1 VADEVQINNV
11 GGDGI
16 ASEVTLARLVAV
28 TEQMA
33 KKAGID
39 PKDVTKKLKDLSN
52 ATGDT
57 IKISTK
63 NRDELKKHTKEVNA
77 ATKALKSMASAI
89 GTGLFNSFGAI
100 TRSGTE
106 MVKAFAAGEKS
117 LSAFAGHLPLI
128 GGKLSI
134 LTGLFD
140 DSFAAFQNVAMS
152 GASFNNSLTEL
163 RDTSARA
170 RMSLSEFTSMVSS
183 NSDKLAAF
191 GGTATQG
198 AKMIAAMT
206 NSNGKMRED
215 LLNLGFTF
223 EDINEAM
230 LDYSYITR
238 AGNRGKVLEGKALEA
253 QTANAGEY
261 AKHLNTLAKLSGAE
275 AKATAEAVNQ
285 KMQDVAFQRKLATMG
300 AEEQAKVKMVMQQAM
315 AVGGKS
321 AVDALAAQFLGMPA
335 VTEDARMYTATMST
349 QMGLLTSSLATA
361 QDESVK
367 TDEMSARILTG
378 TVALM
383 DANAESA
390 KEFGTLLDAAA
401 VGIGGSAETISGFFN
416 DATIKF
422 TDYISTT
429 GELDRARAEQ
439 AVKDAQ
445 AESDKR
451 DKNTETMASFTE
463 ALGTLQ
469 SAFQT
474 QVITPLMEAVGPALR
489 ELVGVLSGVEFDDQ
503 GKPLKDAEGKV
514 IQGEN
519 IFAEAITKISDYI
532 NNDLAPGILK
542 FINVFKDDPKKA
554 IHEMFAKGTAALSGM
569 IKDFFLGAEIIGPL
583 QPDEDRRQ
591 GGFLEDSIVP
601 MFKGLGTSL
610 VNGMIDGVKS
620 MWEADPVT
628 TALVAAIGAFFLAPG
643 ATIALATGVGS
654 MMAAGV
660 KKMKNFA
667 MPTAPKVPVKTTTST
682 GAQPRDPRTGRY
694 VAQAVPKTGWFG
706 PLAKGIM
713 RKAGVAGLLF
723 GAYDI
728 GKTLTDDTKTKDEK
742 QQAVVETGGGM
753 AGATAGAYGGAAAG
767 ALLGSVVPVLG
778 TAIGGALGGLIGG
791 AAGWWMGSSAAG
803 AANKMLA
810 SDDPAVDAIKN
821 PVPAV
826 DAIKN
831 PMPPPGA
838 TAAALLTENQVKL
851 MERVAVLSFD
861 DFNKGITR
869 LNPMKLSRIATIDF
883 TNFATGLKTFAE
895 IPNLQTQFDAVN
907 SLDTSGVISYTN
919 AMEDLVVALNSLDTS
934 GVISYTN
941 AMEDLVVALNK
952 VNDELAKDNNGMFSK
967 GTGTN
972 AGDMI
977 NSVGGLNN
985 GGGAGSEQLNTIM
998 NQVLAELRLIKGFE
1012 ESTAKNTKNITS
1024 GNIAKSGASVTGN

>member
-39 PKDVTKKLKDLSN
+39 PKDVTKKLKALSS

-63 NRDELKKHTKEVNA
+63 NRAELKKHTKEVSA
-77 ATKALKSMASAI
+77 ATKALKFMSSAI

-170 RMSLSEFTSMVSS
+170 RMSLSEFTSMISA

-198 AKMIAAMT
+198 AKMVAAMT

-367 TDEMSARILTG
+367 TDEMSAKILTG

-401 VGIGGSAETISGFFN
+401 VGIGGSAATISGFFN

-439 AVKDAQ
+439 AVKDAL
-445 AESDKR
+445 AEGKKR

-463 ALGTLQ
+463 TLGTLQ

-474 QVITPLMEAVGPALR
+474 QIITPLMDAVGPAFLAISDM
-489 ELVGVLSGVEFDDQ
+489 LSGTERDDK
-503 GKPLKDAEGKV
+503 GKEIVKYDAD
-514 IQGEN
+514 GE
-519 IFAEAITKISDYI
+519 IIKKESMFAESIKTISGMITGP
-532 NNDLAPGILK
+532 LTTGIAEFLD
-542 FINVFKDDPKKA
+542 VFKTNPKKA
-554 IHEMFAKGTAALSGM
+554 LGDLFTDLSAYLTDALA
-569 IKDFFLGAEIIGPL
+569 DLFLGANTKIVAGPGGPQEVEI
-583 QPDEDRRQ
+583 ERE
-591 GGFLEDSIVP
+591 GGLLS
-601 MFKGLGTSL
+601 GLGTTL
-610 VNGMIDGVKS
+610 VNGMLDGVSS
-620 MWEADPVT
+620 MWSASSGWQKAMVIGA
-628 TALVAAIGAFFLAPG
+628 TALFAANGLIGTAMVAGAG
-643 ATIALATGVGS
+643 ALWKLAT
-654 MMAAGV
+654 
-660 KKMKNFA
+660 K
-667 MPTAPKVPVKTTTST
+667 PTVPKVPVKPTTST

-694 VAQAVPKTGWFG
+694 VAQAVPKTGWFA
-706 PLAKGIM
+706 PLAKGIV

-728 GKTLTDDTKTKDEK
+728 GSTLLDDTKTKDEK

-753 AGATAGAYGGAAAG
+753 GGAAAG
-767 ALLGSVVPVLG
+767 AYAGGLGGAALGTMILPVVG
-778 TAIGGALGGLIGG
+778 TAIGGALGTIIGG
-791 AAGWWMGSSAAG
+791 GLGWWAGSSAAG
-803 AANKMLA
+803 AVNESLTSSREETEKVLP
-810 SDDPAVDAIKN
+810 PA
-821 PVPAV
+821 
-826 DAIKN
+826 
-831 PMPPPGA
+831 PPGA
-838 TAAALLTENQVKL
+838 TAAALLTEKQVKL

-907 SLDTSGVISYTN
+907 SLDTG
-919 AMEDLVVALNSLDTS
+919 

>member
-1 VADEVQINNV
+1 MADEVQINNV

-39 PKDVTKKLKDLSN
+39 PKDVTKKLKALSS

-63 NRDELKKHTKEVNA
+63 NRAELKKHTKEVNA

-170 RMSLSEFTSMVSS
+170 RMSLSEFTSMISA

-198 AKMIAAMT
+198 AKMVAAMT

-367 TDEMSARILTG
+367 TDEMSAKILTG

-401 VGIGGSAETISGFFN
+401 VGIGGSAATISGFFN

-439 AVKDAQ
+439 AVKDAL
-445 AESDKR
+445 AEGKKR

-463 ALGTLQ
+463 TLGTLQ

-474 QVITPLMEAVGPALR
+474 QIITPLMHAVGPAFLAISDM
-489 ELVGVLSGVEFDDQ
+489 LSGTERDDK
-503 GKPLKDAEGKV
+503 GKEIVKYDAD
-514 IQGEN
+514 GE
-519 IFAEAITKISDYI
+519 IIKKESMFAESIKTISGMITGP
-532 NNDLAPGILK
+532 LTTGIAEFLD
-542 FINVFKDDPKKA
+542 VFKTNPKKA
-554 IHEMFAKGTAALSGM
+554 LGDLFTDLSAYLTDALA
-569 IKDFFLGAEIIGPL
+569 DLFLGANTKIVAGPGGPQEVEI
-583 QPDEDRRQ
+583 ERE
-591 GGFLEDSIVP
+591 GGLLS
-601 MFKGLGTSL
+601 GLGTTL
-610 VNGMIDGVKS
+610 VNGMLDGVSS
-620 MWEADPVT
+620 MWSASSGWQKAMVIGA
-628 TALVAAIGAFFLAPG
+628 TALFAANGLIGTAMVAGAG
-643 ATIALATGVGS
+643 ALWKLAT
-654 MMAAGV
+654 
-660 KKMKNFA
+660 K
-667 MPTAPKVPVKTTTST
+667 PTVPKVPVKPTTST

-694 VAQAVPKTGWFG
+694 VAQAVPKTGWFA
-706 PLAKGIM
+706 PLAKGIV

-728 GKTLTDDTKTKDEK
+728 GSTLLDDTKTKDEK

-753 AGATAGAYGGAAAG
+753 GGAAAG
-767 ALLGSVVPVLG
+767 AYAGGLGGAALGTMILPVVG
-778 TAIGGALGGLIGG
+778 TAIGGALGTIIGG
-791 AAGWWMGSSAAG
+791 GLGWWAGSSAAG
-803 AANKMLA
+803 AVNESLTSSREETEKVLP
-810 SDDPAVDAIKN
+810 PA
-821 PVPAV
+821 
-826 DAIKN
+826 
-831 PMPPPGA
+831 PPGA
-838 TAAALLTENQVKL
+838 TAAALLTEKQVKL

-895 IPNLQTQFDAVN
+895 IPNLQTQFDAV
-907 SLDTSGVISYTN
+907 
-919 AMEDLVVALNSLDTS
+919 NSLDTS

>member
-1 VADEVQINNV
+1 MADEVQINNV
-11 GGDGI
+11 GGEGI

-39 PKDVTKKLKDLSN
+39 PKDVTKKLKALSS

-63 NRDELKKHTKEVNA
+63 NRAELKKHTKEVSA
-77 ATKALKSMASAI
+77 ATKALKSMSSAI

-170 RMSLSEFTSMVSS
+170 RMSLSEFTSMVSA

-275 AKATAEAVNQ
+275 AKATTEAVNQ

-361 QDESVK
+361 QDESVT
-367 TDEMSARILTG
+367 TDKMSAKILTG

-439 AVKDAQ
+439 AVKDAL

-451 DKNTETMASFTE
+451 DKNTQTMASFTE
-463 ALGTLQ
+463 TLGTLQ

-474 QVITPLMEAVGPALR
+474 QIITPLMDAVGPAFLAISDM
-489 ELVGVLSGVEFDDQ
+489 LSGTERDKD
-503 GKPLKDAEGKV
+503 GKEIIKYDAD
-514 IQGEN
+514 GE
-519 IFAEAITKISDYI
+519 IIKKESMFAESIKTISGMITGP
-532 NNDLAPGILK
+532 LTTGIAEFLE
-542 FINVFKDDPKKA
+542 VFKTDPKKA
-554 IHEMFAKGTAALSGM
+554 LGDLFTDLSAFLTDALA
-569 IKDFFLGAEIIGPL
+569 DLFLGANTKIVAGPGGPQEVEI
-583 QPDEDRRQ
+583 ERE
-591 GGFLEDSIVP
+591 GGLLS
-601 MFKGLGTSL
+601 GLGTTL
-610 VNGMIDGVKS
+610 VNGMLDGVSS
-620 MWEADPVT
+620 MWSASSGWQKAMVIGA
-628 TALVAAIGAFFLAPG
+628 TALFAANGLIGTAMLTG
-643 ATIALATGVGS
+643 AGALWKLAT
-654 MMAAGV
+654 
-660 KKMKNFA
+660 K
-667 MPTAPKVPVKTTTST
+667 PTVPKVPVKPTTTT
-682 GAQPRDPRTGRY
+682 PRVTPRAPAGAVNDAGEKIGGQYLKKEAAKKAAKKTAIRLA
-694 VAQAVPKTGWFG
+694 AQGLKFIP
-706 PLAKGIM
+706 
-713 RKAGVAGLLF
+713 GVGL
-723 GAYDI
+723 
-728 GKTLTDDTKTKDEK
+728 
-742 QQAVVETGGGM
+742 VVMGGM
-753 AGATAGAYGGAAAG
+753 AVFDGAGGYNADPNAGFGEKMVNSGSSMVNG
-767 ALLGSVVPVLG
+767 LTLGMLGSSPEE
-778 TAIGGALGGLIGG
+778 I
-791 AAGWWMGSSAAG
+791 
-803 AANKMLA
+803 AANAAEKGNTPAQPAGTQAA
-810 SDDPAVDAIKN
+810 S
-821 PVPAV
+821 
-826 DAIKN
+826 
-831 PMPPPGA
+831 M
-838 TAAALLTENQVKL
+838 LTEEQVSI
-851 MERVAVLSFD
+851 MERVSAISFEE
-861 DFNKGITR
+861 FNMSINR
-869 LNPMKLSRIATIDF
+869 LNPNKLSYIADINFTAFATGLKTFSEITGLKVQFENLAIANTVDLSDF
-883 TNFATGLKTFAE
+883 ASGMKKINVAKIKNLASTNFSVFADGLKTFAE
-895 IPNLQTQFDAVN
+895 IPNLRTQFDAVN
-907 SLDTSGVISYTN
+907 SLDTDGVISYTS
-919 AMEDLVVALNSLDTS
+919 AMEDLV
-934 GVISYTN
+934 
-941 AMEDLVVALNK
+941 EALNK
-952 VNDELAKDNNGMFSK
+952 VNDELAKDNNGLFSS

-1012 ESTAKNTKNITS
+1012 EATAKNTKNITS
-1024 GNIAKSGASVTGN
+1024 GNIARSGASVTGN

>member
-39 PKDVTKKLKDLSN
+39 PKDVTKKLKALSS

-63 NRDELKKHTKEVNA
+63 NRAELKKHTKEVSA
-77 ATKALKSMASAI
+77 ATKALKFMSSAI

-170 RMSLSEFTSMVSS
+170 RMSLSEFTSMISA

-198 AKMIAAMT
+198 AKMVAAMT

-367 TDEMSARILTG
+367 TDEMSAKILTG

-401 VGIGGSAETISGFFN
+401 VGIGGSAATISGFFN

-439 AVKDAQ
+439 AVKDAL
-445 AESDKR
+445 AEGKKR

-463 ALGTLQ
+463 TLGTLQ

-474 QVITPLMEAVGPALR
+474 QIITPLMDAVGPAFLAISDM
-489 ELVGVLSGVEFDDQ
+489 LSGTERDDK
-503 GKPLKDAEGKV
+503 GKEIVKYDAD
-514 IQGEN
+514 GE
-519 IFAEAITKISDYI
+519 IIKKESMFAESIKTISGMITGP
-532 NNDLAPGILK
+532 LTTGIAEFLD
-542 FINVFKDDPKKA
+542 VFKTNPKKA
-554 IHEMFAKGTAALSGM
+554 LGDLFTDLSAYLTDALA
-569 IKDFFLGAEIIGPL
+569 DLFLGANTKIVAGPGGPQEVEI
-583 QPDEDRRQ
+583 ERE
-591 GGFLEDSIVP
+591 GGLLS
-601 MFKGLGTSL
+601 GLGTTL
-610 VNGMIDGVKS
+610 VNGMLDGVSS
-620 MWEADPVT
+620 MWSASSGWQKAMVIGA
-628 TALVAAIGAFFLAPG
+628 TALFAANGLIGTAMVAGAG
-643 ATIALATGVGS
+643 ALWKLAT
-654 MMAAGV
+654 
-660 KKMKNFA
+660 K
-667 MPTAPKVPVKTTTST
+667 PTVPKVPVKPTTST

-694 VAQAVPKTGWFG
+694 VAQAVPKTGWFA
-706 PLAKGIM
+706 PLAKGIV

-728 GKTLTDDTKTKDEK
+728 GSTLLDDTKTKDEK

-753 AGATAGAYGGAAAG
+753 GGAAAG
-767 ALLGSVVPVLG
+767 AYAGGLGGAALGTMILPVVG
-778 TAIGGALGGLIGG
+778 TAIGGALGTIIGG
-791 AAGWWMGSSAAG
+791 GLGWWAGSSAAG
-803 AANKMLA
+803 AVNESLTSSREETEKVLPPEAQTPVLA
-810 SDDPAVDAIKN
+810 GTSAVTEAQ
-821 PVPAV
+821 V
-826 DAIKN
+826 
-831 PMPPPGA
+831 M
-838 TAAALLTENQVKL
+838 LTEKQVKL

-869 LNPMKLSRIATIDF
+869 LNPMKLSKIATVDF

-907 SLDTSGVISYTN
+907 SLDTG
-919 AMEDLVVALNSLDTS
+919 

-985 GGGAGSEQLNTIM
+985 GGGAGSEQLNSTMQAIL
-998 NQVLAELRLIKGFE
+998 QKLEEIRVQEEL
-1012 ESTAKNTKNITS
+1012 TAKNTKNITS

>member
-1 VADEVQINNV
+1 MADEVQINNV

-39 PKDVTKKLKDLSN
+39 PKDVTKKLKALSS

-63 NRDELKKHTKEVNA
+63 NRAELKKHTKEVSA
-77 ATKALKSMASAI
+77 ATKALKFMSSAI

-170 RMSLSEFTSMVSS
+170 RMSLSEFTSMVSA

-198 AKMIAAMT
+198 AKMVAAMT

-238 AGNRGKVLEGKALEA
+238 AGNRGVKLNQQQLVA

-367 TDEMSARILTG
+367 TDEMSAKILTG

-401 VGIGGSAETISGFFN
+401 VGIGGSAATISGFFN

-439 AVKDAQ
+439 AVKDAL

-451 DKNTETMASFTE
+451 DKNTQTMASFTE
-463 ALGTLQ
+463 TLGTLQ

-474 QVITPLMEAVGPALR
+474 QIITPLMDAVGPAFLAISDM
-489 ELVGVLSGVEFDDQ
+489 LSGTKRDDKGKEIVEY
-503 GKPLKDAEGKV
+503 DADN
-514 IQGEN
+514 N
-519 IFAEAITKISDYI
+519 IIKKESMFAESIKTISGMITGP
-532 NNDLAPGILK
+532 LTTGIEEFLK
-542 FINVFKDDPKKA
+542 VFKTDPKKA
-554 IHEMFAKGTAALSGM
+554 LGDLFTDLSAFLTDALA
-569 IKDFFLGAEIIGPL
+569 DLFLGANTKIVAGPGGPQEVEI
-583 QPDEDRRQ
+583 ERE
-591 GGFLEDSIVP
+591 GGLLS
-601 MFKGLGTSL
+601 GLGTTL
-610 VNGMIDGVKS
+610 VNGMLDGVSS
-620 MWEADPVT
+620 MWSASSGWQKAMVIGA
-628 TALVAAIGAFFLAPG
+628 TALFAANGLIGTAMLTG
-643 ATIALATGVGS
+643 AGALWKLAT
-654 MMAAGV
+654 
-660 KKMKNFA
+660 K
-667 MPTAPKVPVKTTTST
+667 PTVPKVPVKPTTTT
-682 GAQPRDPRTGRY
+682 PRAPAGAVDKNGKKIGGQFLDKTASKAAAKKTAIRLA
-694 VAQAVPKTGWFG
+694 AQGLKFVP
-706 PLAKGIM
+706 
-713 RKAGVAGLLF
+713 GLGL
-723 GAYDI
+723 
-728 GKTLTDDTKTKDEK
+728 
-742 QQAVVETGGGM
+742 VVMGGM
-753 AGATAGAYGGAAAG
+753 AAFDGAGGYNADPDAGFGEKMGNAGSSMLNGLTLGMLGSSPEEIAARAAEKGDATAQPAGTQAA
-767 ALLGSVVPVLG
+767 S
-778 TAIGGALGGLIGG
+778 
-791 AAGWWMGSSAAG
+791 M
-803 AANKMLA
+803 
-810 SDDPAVDAIKN
+810 
-821 PVPAV
+821 
-826 DAIKN
+826 
-831 PMPPPGA
+831 
-838 TAAALLTENQVKL
+838 LTEEQVSI
-851 MERVAVLSFD
+851 MERVSAISFEE
-861 DFNKGITR
+861 FNMSINR
-869 LNPMKLSRIATIDF
+869 LNPNKLSYIADINFTAFATGLKTFSEITGLKVQFENLAIANTVDLSDF
-883 TNFATGLKTFAE
+883 GSGMKKLNVAKIKNLASTNFSVFADGLKTFAE
-895 IPNLQTQFDAVN
+895 IPNLRTQFDAVN
-907 SLDTSGVISYTN
+907 SLDTDGVISYTS
-919 AMEDLVVALNSLDTS
+919 AMEKLV
-934 GVISYTN
+934 I
-941 AMEDLVVALNK
+941 ALNK
-952 VNDELAKDNNGMFSK
+952 VNDELAKDNNGMFSA

-1012 ESTAKNTKNITS
+1012 ETTSKNTKNITS

>member
-39 PKDVTKKLKDLSN
+39 PKDVTKKLKALSS

-63 NRDELKKHTKEVNA
+63 NRAELKKHTKEVSA
-77 ATKALKSMASAI
+77 ATKALKFMSSAI

-170 RMSLSEFTSMVSS
+170 RMSLSEFTSMISA

-198 AKMIAAMT
+198 AKMVAAMT

-367 TDEMSARILTG
+367 TDEMSAKILTG

-401 VGIGGSAETISGFFN
+401 VGIGGSAATISGFFN

-439 AVKDAQ
+439 AVKDAL
-445 AESDKR
+445 AEGKKR

-463 ALGTLQ
+463 TLGTLQ

-474 QVITPLMEAVGPALR
+474 QIITPLMDAVGPAFLAISDM
-489 ELVGVLSGVEFDDQ
+489 LSGTERDDK
-503 GKPLKDAEGKV
+503 GKEIVKYDAD
-514 IQGEN
+514 GE
-519 IFAEAITKISDYI
+519 IIKKESMFAESIKTISGMITGP
-532 NNDLAPGILK
+532 LTTGIAEFLD
-542 FINVFKDDPKKA
+542 VFKTNPKKA
-554 IHEMFAKGTAALSGM
+554 LGDLFTDLSAYLTDALA
-569 IKDFFLGAEIIGPL
+569 DLFLGANTKIVAGPGGPQEVEI
-583 QPDEDRRQ
+583 ERE
-591 GGFLEDSIVP
+591 GGLLS
-601 MFKGLGTSL
+601 GLGTTL
-610 VNGMIDGVKS
+610 VNGMLDGVSS
-620 MWEADPVT
+620 MWSASSGWQKAMVIGA
-628 TALVAAIGAFFLAPG
+628 TALFAANGLIGTAMVAGAG
-643 ATIALATGVGS
+643 ALWKLAT
-654 MMAAGV
+654 
-660 KKMKNFA
+660 K
-667 MPTAPKVPVKTTTST
+667 PTVPKVPVKPTTTT
-682 GAQPRDPRTGRY
+682 PRAPAGAVDKNGKKIGGQFLDKTASKAAAKKTAIRLA
-694 VAQAVPKTGWFG
+694 AQGLKFVP
-706 PLAKGIM
+706 GI
-713 RKAGVAGLLF
+713 GL
-723 GAYDI
+723 
-728 GKTLTDDTKTKDEK
+728 
-742 QQAVVETGGGM
+742 VVMGGM
-753 AGATAGAYGGAAAG
+753 AAFDGAGGYNADPDAGFGEKMGNAG
-767 ALLGSVVPVLG
+767 SSMLNGLTLGMLGSSPEE
-778 TAIGGALGGLIGG
+778 I
-791 AAGWWMGSSAAG
+791 
-803 AANKMLA
+803 AANAAEKGNTPAQPAGTQAA
-810 SDDPAVDAIKN
+810 S
-821 PVPAV
+821 
-826 DAIKN
+826 
-831 PMPPPGA
+831 M
-838 TAAALLTENQVKL
+838 LTEEQVSI
-851 MERVAVLSFD
+851 MERVSAISFEE
-861 DFNKGITR
+861 FNMSINR
-869 LNPMKLSRIATIDF
+869 LNPNKLSYIADINFTAFATGLKTFSEITGLKVQFENLAIANTVDLSDF
-883 TNFATGLKTFAE
+883 ASGMKKINVAKIKNLASTNFSVFADGLKTFAE
-895 IPNLQTQFDAVN
+895 IPNLRTQFDAVN
-907 SLDTSGVISYTN
+907 SLDTDGVISYTS
-919 AMEDLVVALNSLDTS
+919 AMEKLV
-934 GVISYTN
+934 I
-941 AMEDLVVALNK
+941 ALNK
-952 VNDELAKDNNGMFSK
+952 VNDELAKDNNGYLSA

>member
-1 VADEVQINNV
+1 MADEVQINNV

-63 NRDELKKHTKEVNA
+63 NRAELKKHTKEVSA
-77 ATKALKSMASAI
+77 ATKALKFMSSAI

-170 RMSLSEFTSMVSS
+170 RMSLSEFTSMISA

-198 AKMIAAMT
+198 AKMVAAMT

-367 TDEMSARILTG
+367 TDEMSAKILTG

-401 VGIGGSAETISGFFN
+401 VGIGGSAATISGFFN

-439 AVKDAQ
+439 AVKDAL
-445 AESDKR
+445 AEGKKR

-463 ALGTLQ
+463 TLGTLQ

-474 QVITPLMEAVGPALR
+474 QIITPLMDAVGPAFLAISDM
-489 ELVGVLSGVEFDDQ
+489 LSGTERDDK
-503 GKPLKDAEGKV
+503 GKEIVKYDAD
-514 IQGEN
+514 GE
-519 IFAEAITKISDYI
+519 IIKKESMFAESIKTISGMITGP
-532 NNDLAPGILK
+532 LTTGIAEFLD
-542 FINVFKDDPKKA
+542 VFKTNPKKA
-554 IHEMFAKGTAALSGM
+554 LGDLFTDLSAYLTDALA
-569 IKDFFLGAEIIGPL
+569 DLFLGANTKIVAGPGGPQEVEI
-583 QPDEDRRQ
+583 ERE
-591 GGFLEDSIVP
+591 GGLLS
-601 MFKGLGTSL
+601 GLGTTL
-610 VNGMIDGVKS
+610 VNGMLNGVSS
-620 MWEADPVT
+620 MWDASNGWQKAMVIGA
-628 TALVAAIGAFFLAPG
+628 TALFAANGLIGTAMVAGAG
-643 ATIALATGVGS
+643 ALWKLAT
-654 MMAAGV
+654 
-660 KKMKNFA
+660 K
-667 MPTAPKVPVKTTTST
+667 PTVPKVPVKPTTTT
-682 GAQPRDPRTGRY
+682 PRVRAPAGAVNDAGEKIGGQYLKKEAAKKAAKKTAIRLA
-694 VAQAVPKTGWFG
+694 AQGLKFVP
-706 PLAKGIM
+706 
-713 RKAGVAGLLF
+713 GLGL
-723 GAYDI
+723 
-728 GKTLTDDTKTKDEK
+728 
-742 QQAVVETGGGM
+742 VVMGGM
-753 AGATAGAYGGAAAG
+753 AVFDGAGGYNADPDAGFGEKMGNAG
-767 ALLGSVVPVLG
+767 SSMLNGLTLGMLGSSPEE
-778 TAIGGALGGLIGG
+778 I
-791 AAGWWMGSSAAG
+791 
-803 AANKMLA
+803 AANAAEKGNTPAQPAGTQAA
-810 SDDPAVDAIKN
+810 S
-821 PVPAV
+821 
-826 DAIKN
+826 
-831 PMPPPGA
+831 M
-838 TAAALLTENQVKL
+838 LTEEQVSI
-851 MERVAVLSFD
+851 MERVSAISFEE
-861 DFNKGITR
+861 FNMSINR
-869 LNPMKLSRIATIDF
+869 LNPNKLSYIADINFTAFATGLKTFSEITGLKVQFENLAIANTVDLSDF
-883 TNFATGLKTFAE
+883 GSGMKKLNVAKIKNLASTNFSVFADGLKTFAE
-895 IPNLQTQFDAVN
+895 IPNLRTQFDAVN
-907 SLDTSGVISYTN
+907 SLDTDGVISYTS
-919 AMEDLVVALNSLDTS
+919 AMEKLV
-934 GVISYTN
+934 I
-941 AMEDLVVALNK
+941 ALNK
-952 VNDELAKDNNGMFSK
+952 VNDELAKDNNGMFSA

-977 NSVGGLNN
+977 NSVSGLNN
-985 GGGAGSEQLNTIM
+985 GGSAGSEQLNSTLGL
-998 NQVLAELRLIKGFE
+998 VLNELRLIKGFE
-1012 ESTAKNTKNITS
+1012 ETTAKNTKNMS
-1024 GNIAKSGASVTGN
+1024 GNIALGGVIN

>member
-1 VADEVQINNV
+1 MADEVQINNV

-63 NRDELKKHTKEVNA
+63 NRAELKKHTKEVNA
-77 ATKALKSMASAI
+77 ATKALKSMASSI

-170 RMSLSEFTSMVSS
+170 RMSLSEFTSMISS

-401 VGIGGSAETISGFFN
+401 VGVGGSAETISGFFN

-519 IFAEAITKISDYI
+519 IFAGAITKISDYI

-542 FINVFKDDPKKA
+542 FINVFKDDPEKS
-554 IHEMFAKGTAALSGM
+554 IREMFAKGTAALSGM

-667 MPTAPKVPVKTTTST
+667 MPTAPKVPVKPPVNSPTV
-682 GAQPRDPRTGRY
+682 GRD
-694 VAQAVPKTGWFG
+694 PKTGKFTSLKPDANSG
-706 PLAKGIM
+706 MLK
-713 RKAGVAGLLF
+713 KAGKLGMRGLKFIPGVGL
-723 GAYDI
+723 I
-728 GKTLTDDTKTKDEK
+728 
-742 QQAVVETGGGM
+742 
-753 AGATAGAYGGAAAG
+753 AAG
-767 ALLGSVVPVLG
+767 AMGLYDGATGFNADPNAGFGEKMGNAGSSVLNGLSFGLLGS
-778 TAIGGALGGLIGG
+778 
-791 AAGWWMGSSAAG
+791 SSAEIAENAG
-803 AANKMLA
+803 NAGNAGTTPTTSSPGAQLAQILTEQQVAALERIGKVNLSDFNTSLGRLDISNISYLANVDFTTFANGLKIFSEITGLKEQFENLAVANLIDLSDFNTSLRRLDISNLGYLA
-810 SDDPAVDAIKN
+810 STD
-821 PVPAV
+821 
-826 DAIKN
+826 
-831 PMPPPGA
+831 
-838 TAAALLTENQVKL
+838 
-851 MERVAVLSFD
+851 LSMF
-861 DFNKGITR
+861 
-869 LNPMKLSRIATIDF
+869 S
-883 TNFATGLKTFAE
+883 TGLKTFAE
-895 IPNLQTQFDAVN
+895 IPNLKTQFDAIN
-907 SLDTSGVISYTN
+907 SLDAAPVIRYTS
-919 AMEDLVVALNSLDTS
+919 AMENLVEV
-934 GVISYTN
+934 
-941 AMEDLVVALNK
+941 LNK

>member
-39 PKDVTKKLKDLSN
+39 PKDVTKKLKALSS

-63 NRDELKKHTKEVNA
+63 NRAELKKHTKEVSA
-77 ATKALKSMASAI
+77 ATKALKFMSSAI

-152 GASFNNSLTEL
+152 GAAFNGSLTEL
-163 RDTSARA
+163 RNSAADA
-170 RMSLSEFTSMVSS
+170 RMSLDAFSGFISQNSFKLTS
-183 NSDKLAAF
+183 F

-198 AKMIAAMT
+198 AKQIVAMT
-206 NSNGKMRED
+206 NSSRATRES
-215 LLNLGFTF
+215 LLALGFTF

-230 LDYSYITR
+230 LEYQYITR
-238 AGNRGKVLEGKALEA
+238 AGSRGNRLQQK
-253 QTANAGEY
+253 TAEEQAIAAGEY
-261 AKHLNTLAKLSGAE
+261 AKHLNTLAKLSGEE
-275 AKATAEAVNQ
+275 AKVGQEAVAR
-285 KMQDVAFQRKLATMG
+285 KMQDIAFQTALSKLS
-300 AEEQAKVKMVMQQAM
+300 AEEQLKVQLVMHQAM
-315 AVGGKS
+315 AAGGQD
-321 AVDALAAQFLGMPA
+321 AVDAVAAKFLGLPA
-335 VTEDARMYTATMST
+335 VSESARLYTATMTT
-349 QMGLLTSSLATA
+349 QMDTLTSNLVTA
-361 QDESVK
+361 QQKDVK
-367 TDEMSARILTG
+367 QKDMMDLIL
-378 TVALM
+378 VSNVDLM
-383 DANAESA
+383 KGNAASA
-390 KEFGTLLDAAA
+390 KEFETIIAAA
-401 VGIGGSAETISGFFN
+401 GVGVGGTAAMMAGFFN
-416 DATIKF
+416 NATLDHVKYLSTAGQFDEAAALEDIKAAKAE
-422 TDYISTT
+422 
-429 GELDRARAEQ
+429 GE
-439 AVKDAQ
+439 
-445 AESDKR
+445 KR
-451 DKNTETMASFTE
+451 DKALATMVEFTG
-463 ALGTLQ
+463 ALSDLQ

-474 QVITPLMEAVGPALR
+474 QIVTPLMEAVGPALK
-489 ELVGVLSGVEFDDQ
+489 EMVAAMTGATVDPDT
-503 GKPLKDAEGKV
+503 GKYLRDAEGNI

-519 IFAEAITKISDYI
+519 IFANAISSIGTMI
-532 NNDLAPGILK
+532 NNDLAPGILN
-542 FINVFKDDPKKA
+542 FINTFKDDPGTA
-554 IHEMFAKGTAALSGM
+554 IREMFAKGTAALSGM

-643 ATIALATGVGS
+643 ATIALATGIGS

-667 MPTAPKVPVKTTTST
+667 MPTKPPTNTNTS
-682 GAQPRDPRTGRY
+682 GAGGPLKKDGTPDKRFK
-694 VAQAVPKTGWFG
+694 AQAVPKTGWFA
-706 PLAKGIM
+706 PLAKSIV

-728 GKTLTDDTKTKDEK
+728 GSTLLDDTKTKDEK

-753 AGATAGAYGGAAAG
+753 GGAAAG
-767 ALLGSVVPVLG
+767 AYAGGLGGAALGTMILPVVG
-778 TAIGGALGGLIGG
+778 TAIGGALGTIIGG
-791 AAGWWMGSSAAG
+791 GLGWWAGSSAAG
-803 AANKMLA
+803 AVNESLTSSREETEKVLPPEAQTPVLA
-810 SDDPAVDAIKN
+810 GTSAVTEAQ
-821 PVPAV
+821 V
-826 DAIKN
+826 
-831 PMPPPGA
+831 M
-838 TAAALLTENQVKL
+838 LTEKQVKL

-869 LNPMKLSRIATIDF
+869 LNPMKLSKIATVDF

-895 IPNLQTQFDAVN
+895 IPNLQTQFDAV
-907 SLDTSGVISYTN
+907 
-919 AMEDLVVALNSLDTS
+919 NSLDTS